1 MTAPPRPQGFPNI
14 ASQLLNR
21 PLAIDPHKAEV
32 LLCALQHKLGIVSV
46 KTIDGVTLEAQ
57 EMLARAETAQR
68 QALARDATWDADRRK
83 GYRMAGDIAVISVEG
98 TLVHKAGWLDA
109 MSGFCGYNMLTRQ
122 FEEAFNDP
130 DVLGIWVE
138 IDSPGGAVSGLM
150 QLCQYIAENTQSMGG
165 KPVYAW
171 VNETAASAAYA
182 IACCCDRIYGVD
194 DSMVGSIGCVMVHTS
209 IAGALKEN
217 GIAATVIRGGD
228 RKFRGNIYE
237 DLDEETLAKFQASV
251 DDARYRFANLVAMGR
266 GLTVGAVL
274 GTEADWFEGQDAVD
288 QGLMDAV
295 TTERDAWSRLEE
307 ECDRIKRERR
317 RAR

>member
-32 LLCALQHKLGIVSV
+32 LLCALQHKLGVISIE
-46 KTIDGVTLEAQ
+46 TINGVTLEAS
-57 EMLARAETAQR
+57 EMLARTQAAQR
-68 QALARDATWDADRRK
+68 TALARDATYDADQRK
-83 GYRMAGDIAVISVEG
+83 GYRMAGDIAVIHVEG

-109 MSGFCGYNMLTRQ
+109 MSGFCGYNLLTRQ
-122 FEEAFNDP
+122 FEEAFADP

-150 QLCQYIAENTQSMGG
+150 QLCQFIAENTQEMGG

-182 IACCCDRIYGVD
+182 IACCCDRIYGVE
-194 DSMVGSIGCVMVHTS
+194 DSMVGSIGCVMVHAS
-209 IAGALKEN
+209 FEGQLKDE
-217 GIAATVIRGGD
+217 GIAVTVVRAGE
-228 RKFRGNIYE
+228 RKYRGNPYE
-237 DLDEETLAKFQASV
+237 DLDEATLAKFQDSV
-251 DDARYRFANLVAMGR
+251 DDARLRFANLVAMGR
-266 GLTVGAVL
+266 DVPVAQIL
-274 GTEADWFEGQDAVD
+274 GTEAEWFEGEDAVE

-295 TTERDAWSRLEE
+295 TTEREAWSRLEE

-317 RAR
+317 QSR